1 MGENVKEQMLI
12 GETLFSFDTPRPIH
26 WRPEEQQFDC
36 RPDAA
41 CRQRVQINIQFLP
54 DLPELMARELY
65 RSEGLKIGL
74 DGEHNEVRIYS
85 AAFLSGRP
93 VYAASVLRGSTVTVY
108 FVGGQSL
115 WDNPNIRV
123 WNLVHMERLLL
134 NVGALVLHCSY
145 LMYQGKAILFS
156 APSGTGKTTQ
166 AKLWEKLYPAE
177 VINGDKA
184 ILQKRNGVWH
194 ACGYVFHGSADECR
208 NESHPIE
215 AIVVV
220 RQSPEDRIEP
230 MGPMQRLQ
238 ALYSETTVNVWNR
251 VAVDRTL
258 DLIGD
263 LAASVEVVRQHCT
276 MRDEACRTLHRYLTE
291 E

>member
-1 MGENVKEQMLI
+1 MNEQVLM
-12 GETLFSFDTPRPIH
+12 GETLLSIDTPLPIR
-26 WRPEEQQFDC
+26 WRPEDQQFFYNGE
-36 RPDAA
+36 AY
-41 CRQRVQINIQFLP
+41 RQRVEIKINFTAE
-54 DLPELMARELY
+54 LPELMVRELY
-65 RSEGLKIGL
+65 HADGLKIGL
-74 DGEHNEVRIYS
+74 DKADNEVRIYT
-85 AAFLSGRP
+85 ATFLSGWP
-93 VYAASVLRGSTVTVY
+93 AYAVSVLAGSVVTVY
-108 FVGGQSL
+108 FIDDQSL
-115 WDNPNIRV
+115 WRNPNIRL

-166 AKLWEKLYPAE
+166 AKLWEKLYPAKI
-177 VINGDKA
+177 INGDKA
-184 ILQKRNGVWH
+184 ILQKKDGTWY
-194 ACGYVFHGSADECR
+194 ACGYPFHGSADECR

-251 VAVDRTL
+251 AAVDRTL

>member
-1 MGENVKEQMLI
+1 MNEQVLM
-12 GETLFSFDTPRPIH
+12 GETLLSIDTPLPIR
-26 WRPEEQQFDC
+26 WRPEDQQFFYNGE
-36 RPDAA
+36 AY
-41 CRQRVQINIQFLP
+41 RQRVEIKINFTAE
-54 DLPELMARELY
+54 LPELMVRELY
-65 RSEGLKIGL
+65 HADGLKIGL
-74 DGEHNEVRIYS
+74 DKADNEVRIYT
-85 AAFLSGRP
+85 ATFLSGWP
-93 VYAASVLRGSTVTVY
+93 AYAVSVLAGSVVTVY
-108 FVGGQSL
+108 FIDDQSL
-115 WDNPNIRV
+115 WRNPNIRL

-166 AKLWEKLYPAE
+166 AKLWEKLYTAE

-251 VAVDRTL
+251 AAVDRTL